1 MSFLTLNACTTDP
14 NMSHEKLER
23 MANQIASFYLTQPE
37 AERVPAVTKHLKDFW
52 EPRMKKQ
59 LFEMIDAGGTGLQ
72 PLVLA
77 AAAKLRAA

>member
-1 MSFLTLNACTTDP
+1 
-14 NMSHEKLER
+14 MSHEKLTR

-52 EPRMKKQ
+52 EPRMKKE
-59 LFEMIDAGGTGLQ
+59 LFAMIDAGEAGLE